1 MPRMT
6 LRLGIIGYGRI
17 GELHAKWTREA
28 TGVEP
33 VAVVDPTP
41 ARRELAQRAGFRTYE
56 GNALLLEDPS
66 IDAVL
71 VSTPTSMHFDH
82 VMSALRSGKHVMV
95 EKPTAMELA
104 HAKQMVA
111 EARQRGLVLSTFHNR
126 RWDPDYLTLK
136 RAIDEKRF
144 GRVVNVESRLGQWA
158 SCVGPAAKDWR
169 PNWRNE
175 AAFGGGGLFD
185 WGSHLL
191 DQMWRLL
198 WPARPMSVFAQ
209 LRGNVWTSDC
219 DDLARVCI
227 DFDDGAVGLVEVN
240 TTTTQPLPRWH
251 VDGTTGSASSPHSL
265 EFDTNVWSKL
275 TFTDANDG
283 RASELPRA
291 ERGLTAP
298 QLWEQFAIA
307 CAGDGEPAV
316 RPESVLPTMA
326 LLDAARRSSATN
338 RSVDI
343 RDVVEWVV

>member
-1 MPRMT
+1 MRPMT

-17 GELHAKWTREA
+17 GELHARWTREA

-41 ARRELAQRAGFRTYE
+41 ARRELAQRAGFRTNE
-56 GNALLLEDPS
+56 SNVALLEDPS

-95 EKPTAMELA
+95 EKPTSMELEQ
-104 HAKQMVA
+104 AKQMVA
-111 EARQRGLVLSTFHNR
+111 EARDRKLVLSTFHNR
-126 RWDPDYLTLK
+126 RWDSDYLTLK

-175 AAFGGGGLFD
+175 AVFGGGGLFD
-185 WGSHLL
+185 WGAHLL

-198 WPARPMSVFAQ
+198 WPARPTSVFAQ

-227 DFDDGAVGLVEVN
+227 DFDDAAIGLVEVN

-251 VDGTTGSASSPHSL
+251 VDGTTGSASSPYSL
-265 EFDTNVWSKL
+265 EFDTSVWARL
-275 TFTDANDG
+275 IFTDAKDG
-283 RASELPRA
+283 LAGELPRV
-291 ERGLTAP
+291 ERGLTAL
-298 QLWEQFAIA
+298 QIWEQFAAA
-307 CAGDGEPAV
+307 CRGEGEPAV
-316 RPESVLPTMA
+316 RPQSVLPTMA

-338 RSVDI
+338 RSVDV
-343 RDVVEWVV
+343 RELVEWIL

>member
-1 MPRMT
+1 MK
-6 LRLGIIGYGRI
+6 LRLGIIGFGRV

-28 TGVEP
+28 RGVEP

-41 ARRELAQRAGFRTYE
+41 ARRELAERAGLRPLETNVE
-56 GNALLLEDPS
+56 LLEDPS
-66 IDAVL
+66 VDAVL

-95 EKPTAMELA
+95 EKPTATELD
-104 HAKQMVA
+104 HARQMVA
-111 EARQRGLVLSTFHNR
+111 EARQRKLVLSTFHNR
-126 RWDPDYLTLK
+126 RWDVDYLTLK
-136 RAIDEKRF
+136 RAIDAKRF

-191 DQMWRLL
+191 DQIWRLV

-227 DFDDGAVGLVEVN
+227 DFDDGSIGLVEVN

-251 VDGTTGSASSPHSL
+251 VDGTAGSASSAHSL
-265 EFDTNVWSKL
+265 EFDTHVWAKL
-275 TFTDANDG
+275 RFTHAKDG
-283 RASELPRA
+283 STSELPRA
-291 ERGLTAP
+291 EPGLTAP
-298 QLWEQFAIA
+298 MIWDRFAAA
-307 CAGDGEPAV
+307 CCGDGEPAV

-326 LLDAARRSSATN
+326 LLDAARRSSGTN
-338 RSVDI
+338 RSVDV
-343 RDVVEWVV
+343 REVVEWVV